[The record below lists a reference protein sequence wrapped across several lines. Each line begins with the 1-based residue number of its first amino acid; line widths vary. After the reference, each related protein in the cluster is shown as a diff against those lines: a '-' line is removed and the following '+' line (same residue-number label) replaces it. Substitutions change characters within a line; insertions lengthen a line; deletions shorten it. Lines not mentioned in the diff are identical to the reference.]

1 MACNIILLNRLNLIW
16 IIIITVYII
25 ISTSVIIRK
34 ENSLH
39 DCIDELLISYN
50 LYDLFLTNLILNII
64 ICTTQIIF
72 HFLLPVYQFIN
83 NILNFVAINIILGLY
98 INFITNDKEKCLT
111 NINIINL
118 KSYILFLISFIINII
133 TVIFLFCKMITLIN
147 L

>member
-1 MACNIILLNRLNLIW
+1 MRSLRFLAS
-16 IIIITVYII
+16 VYII
-25 ISTSVIIRK
+25 ISTSLIIRE

-39 DCIDELLISYN
+39 NCIDEILVNYN

-72 HFLLPVYQFIN
+72 HFLLPICQFIN
-83 NILNFVAINIILGLY
+83 NILSFIAINIILGLY
-98 INFITNDKEKCLT
+98 INFLTNDKENCLT
-111 NINIINL
+111 NIDIVNL

-147 L
+147 F